1 MLGMLSFVYY
11 TETMSDEPAHT
22 YTT

>member
-1 MLGMLSFVYY
+1 MLSFVYY